1 MVLGMFRKVV
11 VLSSLFLAAGCANL
25 PDMNRI
31 QGNMDRMVHYMGV
44 MSTSMPAMVHNTSRM
59 ADTAERMQSKGDGLM
74 AELQKKGTSAEKA
87 IQNYSQAFLDNDKA
101 VIKGLQGI
109 KDELGELK
117 HSLRKGEA
125 PSDREQGRSTAALQA
140 RINELEAKLAA
151 LSEKIDKMD
160 RKSP

>member
-1 MVLGMFRKVV
+1 MLGMFRKVV

-31 QGNMDRMVHYMGV
+31 QGNMDRMVQYMGV
-44 MSTSMPAMVHNTSRM
+44 MSSTMPAMVYNTGRM
-59 ADTAERMQSKGDGLM
+59 ADTAERMQRKGDGLM
-74 AELQKKGTSAEKA
+74 ADLQKKGSSAEKA
-87 IQNYSQAFLDNDKA
+87 IQNYSQAFLDSDKA

-117 HSLRKGEA
+117 HSVRKGE
-125 PSDREQGRSTAALQA
+125 PLTSRDQTGSTAALQA
-140 RINELEAKLAA
+140 RISELEAKLAA
-151 LSEKIDKMD
+151 MSEKIDKMD